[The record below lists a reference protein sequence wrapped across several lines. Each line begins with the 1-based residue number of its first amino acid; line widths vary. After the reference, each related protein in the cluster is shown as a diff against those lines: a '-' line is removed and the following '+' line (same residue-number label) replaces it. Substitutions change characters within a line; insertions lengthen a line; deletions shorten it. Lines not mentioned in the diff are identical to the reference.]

1 MATIIKISTTEM
13 VNLDCV
19 QKITLEDNHLRFYT
33 SVNKDV
39 YIAKY
44 CKTITIAHAA
54 FDWLHEQ
61 LKAGDTFIDITD

>member
-1 MATIIKISTTEM
+1 MPIVKVSTTEM

-19 QKITLEDNHLRFYT
+19 QKITLADNHLRFYT
-33 SVNKDV
+33 SVSEDV

-44 CKTITIAHAA
+44 CKTITIAQEA

>member
-1 MATIIKISTTEM
+1 MPTIVKTSTTEM

-19 QKITLEDNHLRFYT
+19 QKITLADNHLRFYT
-33 SVNKDV
+33 SVSEDV
-39 YIAKY
+39 YIAK
-44 CKTITIAHAA
+44 IGNAQA

>member
-1 MATIIKISTTEM
+1 MTIVKISTTEM

-44 CKTITIAHAA
+44 CKSAPIAYEA
-54 FDWLHEQ
+54 FDFLNER